1 MGAQG
6 DARVALRGFLAAVVV
21 AVPAG
26 WLLHQLPFVL
36 ICVPIYA
43 WLVSEAALRAGQ
55 RGAGRSMEWAVGVA
69 AAIGCLGGGALAGGA
84 GPDAGWSIPELG
96 LVDAWT
102 LGMTVVAV
110 IIAVSRIRYW

>member
-1 MGAQG
+1 MGVQG
-6 DARVALRGFLAAVVV
+6 DVPVALRGFFAAVVV

-26 WLLHQLPFVL
+26 WLLQQLPFVL
-36 ICVPIYA
+36 ICVPVYA
-43 WLVSEAALRAGQ
+43 WLVSEAALRAGR
-55 RGAGRSMEWAVGVA
+55 RGAGRAMEWAVGVA
-69 AAIGCLGGGALAGGA
+69 AAIGCLGGDALAGGA
-84 GPDAGWSIPELG
+84 GPDAGWGIRVLG